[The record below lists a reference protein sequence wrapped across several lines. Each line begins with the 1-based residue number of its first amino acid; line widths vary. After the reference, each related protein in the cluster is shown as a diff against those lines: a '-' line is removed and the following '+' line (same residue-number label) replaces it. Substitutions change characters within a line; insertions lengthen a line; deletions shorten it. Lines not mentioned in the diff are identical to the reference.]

1 MSLSCKHV
9 VLLTFIFQCY
19 THRHLGWKI
28 NVLDEC
34 DEVEGEE
41 SRVIE
46 KITLPD
52 DLQSEESI
60 QVHTRASPDNVIDPR
75 KKVGKIINT
84 KTNYDN
90 FSSISGLTGEVF
102 NQDRNQLYAKE
113 QEFELPM
120 SNIHI
125 KEVIQTVEDIE
136 SKLKDEIKRNTS
148 TMKPLGQYQVHED
161 VKESFTQEQPVREDD
176 EYTVE
181 TAKVP
186 ESYFLPPNQ
195 KPLTLQTVL
204 RPNGPKP
211 SGNMRPPFRRPV
223 PPEIKLRRP
232 PPMFQKNNGYPLP
245 MPNHQN
251 HHGPH
256 TMQKKPQKYPNNR
269 LPPNMN
275 MNRPHMGNSPPMK
288 PMPPLHS
295 KPQFNQGSQKYHG
308 PKLSGPVQ
316 SIILGKPIPGNIQ
329 MPLPTKSQTL
339 SLGQTDMI
347 ANQIV
352 KSQITLP
359 GAITTTGQNSFDT
372 ISQHGFD
379 TIIQHSFDSIGQH
392 NSPQTYQKPGHGQI
406 ILGKPMDN
414 PIPLDQQM
422 IQNKPQIIK
431 TPPPPQNN
439 PSTTLR
445 IKLSNEHQQYNE
457 IKSSDFIGESQESS
471 TLHPAINTGF
481 KPDSIVVES
490 GFKPIIR
497 EPLMAGVDR
506 IADGYETNSNRREDT
521 DVEED
526 YEESPQNIV
535 TNHAF
540 SSDQI
545 TQSFEPMFIPSPE
558 DHMLPTIPTND
569 KTKEVFPKNHA
580 KEDRPHPIYVKTE
593 SELNAL
599 FSKKNMEKE
608 VPDMMMESDR
618 VSPHYLPP
626 DPKLP
631 KEHSQKLSNEPT
643 FTTYDG
649 KTVSAATLI
658 SIPDVNKTMNKL
670 FSSKLPANTALLLR
684 TPQFGP
690 FKGEIPPPVD
700 DSIAKDSA
708 KLPDTRT
715 TKLKLVNFNMPD
727 KIDLD
732 DLKADGSEIHEV
744 TSKIEPEEGE
754 EEEYEDEEE
763 ETKKRRKRESKT
775 TQFERGEVEPVH
787 TNGHSLVKSQINYD
801 QVNSATAVRNQRLFW
816 TTQIVLLTLLTK
828 VF

>member
-1 MSLSCKHV
+1 M
-9 VLLTFIFQCY
+9 FQCY

-34 DEVEGEE
+34 DEVDGEE

-46 KITLPD
+46 KIALPD

-60 QVHTRASPDNVIDPR
+60 QVHTRVSPENVIDPR

-90 FSSISGLTGEVF
+90 FSTISSLTGEVF
-102 NQDRNQLYAKE
+102 SQDRNQLYAKE
-113 QEFELPM
+113 QEFELPL
-120 SNIHI
+120 SNVQI
-125 KEVIQTVEDIE
+125 KEVIQTVENIE
-136 SKLKDEIKRNTS
+136 SKIKDDMQRDTS
-148 TMKPLGQYQVHED
+148 TIKPLGQYQVHED
-161 VKESFTQEQPVREDD
+161 VKESYTQEQPIREDD
-176 EYTVE
+176 EYIIE
-181 TAKVP
+181 TGKVP
-186 ESYFLPPNQ
+186 ETYFLPPNQ
-195 KPLTLQTVL
+195 KPLTLQSVL

-232 PPMFQKNNGYPLP
+232 PPMYQKNNNGYPLP

-269 LPPNMN
+269 LPPNMRPP
-275 MNRPHMGNSPPMK
+275 MNNIPPMK
-288 PMPPLHS
+288 SMPPLHS
-295 KPQFNQGSQKYHG
+295 KPQFNQGPQKHQG
-308 PKLSGPVQ
+308 PKITSNVQ
-316 SIILGKPIPGNIQ
+316 SIILGKPNPGNIQ

-339 SLGQTDMI
+339 SLGQTDII
-347 ANQIV
+347 ANQVV
-352 KSQITLP
+352 KSHITLP
-359 GAITTTGQNSFDT
+359 GAIGTVGHQNFDIVPHHSFDT
-372 ISQHGFD
+372 IV
-379 TIIQHSFDSIGQH
+379 QHSLDSIAQH
-392 NSPQTYQKPGHGQI
+392 NTPQKYLKPGQVGQI

-422 IQNKPQIIK
+422 IQNNLQIIK
-431 TPPPPQNN
+431 APPTAPPQYY

-445 IKLSNEHQQYNE
+445 IKLSNEHQKYNE
-457 IKSSDFIGESQESS
+457 IQSSDFIGESQESS

-497 EPLMAGVDR
+497 EPLMAAEDR

-526 YEESPQNIV
+526 YEESPQII

-540 SSDQI
+540 PSDKI

-558 DHMLPTIPTND
+558 DHILPTIPTND

-580 KEDRPHPIYVKTE
+580 KVDRPHPVYVKTE
-593 SELNAL
+593 SELNVL

-608 VPDMMMESDR
+608 VPDMLMESDK

-631 KEHSQKLSNEPT
+631 KEHSQKLSNEQT

-649 KTVSAATLI
+649 KTVSADTLT
-658 SIPDVNKTMNKL
+658 SVPDVNKTMQKL

-700 DSIAKDSA
+700 DQIAKDSA
-708 KLPDTRT
+708 ELSNMRT
-715 TKLKLVNFNMPD
+715 TKLKLVNVNMPD
-727 KIDLD
+727 KVVLD

-744 TSKIEPEEGE
+744 TEKVETGE
-754 EEEYEDEEE
+754 EEEEYDDEEDD
-763 ETKKRRKRESKT
+763 TKKRRKRESKA

-787 TNGHSLVKSQINYD
+787 TNGHSLVKNQINYD
-801 QVNSATAVRNQRLFW
+801 EVNSATAVRYQSLFW
-816 TTQIVLLTLLTK
+816 TTQIVLLTLLMK